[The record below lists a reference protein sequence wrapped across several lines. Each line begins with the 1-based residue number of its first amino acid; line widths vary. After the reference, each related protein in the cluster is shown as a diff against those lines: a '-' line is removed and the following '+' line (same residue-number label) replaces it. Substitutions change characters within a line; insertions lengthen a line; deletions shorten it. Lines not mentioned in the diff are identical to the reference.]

1 MAQLHFGANLA
12 DVTASMGIL
21 HATGATV
28 ASGSVTTTKP
38 AILPTMATPTARPL
52 ITNPFST
59 LFAAISDAS
68 EGEITVT
75 WIWIFMAAVVTEMLI
90 VVILAKF
97 QNQLLAGGVG
107 IFALAVAM
115 IMGIFDWW
123 MLFIFALDVVAIVLM
138 ERKQSI

>member
-1 MAQLHFGANLA
+1 
-12 DVTASMGIL
+12 
-21 HATGATV
+21 
-28 ASGSVTTTKP
+28 
-38 AILPTMATPTARPL
+38 MATPTARPL

>member
-1 MAQLHFGANLA
+1 
-12 DVTASMGIL
+12 
-21 HATGATV
+21 V

-115 IMGIFDWW
+115 IMGIFDWVDVIH
-123 MLFIFALDVVAIVLM
+123 LCARCGSDCIDGEETKYIRRLLCLD
-138 ERKQSI
+138 